1 MRYPTLALAA
11 VALTGAALF
20 TPAAAQRPTAPS
32 RMDWPGGDRAAIGV
46 TLASDENDSLG
57 VRVAEVT
64 PDGPAA
70 KAGITAG
77 SRITSING
85 VDLRLAPA
93 DVADPAM
100 RGVAARRLT
109 RELGKVKAGDEVE
122 LRVATDGQTRTVKV
136 RTVKAEELNGGRMLG
151 RRRARDENRATLGL
165 SVRATGS
172 VRDTLGVFVQAV
184 APDGPA
190 ERAGIV
196 EGARIAA
203 VNGVDL
209 RVSRADVEDRMVGRA
224 KASRLG
230 RELEQVKPGEEVELR
245 VWVNGQY
252 RTTKVRTARAGDVYE
267 EGEWGAGMFEP
278 LFEYAPTPRVRV
290 LPGTPPRPPRTRLIV
305 PDGEIRIRADAG
317 PLEEHEARA
326 LLVPE
331 LRHRA
336 EVLREEARAAARR
349 AAVMR
354 ASRMIWL

>member
-1 MRYPTLALAA
+1 MLALAA

-20 TPAAAQRPTAPS
+20 APAAAQRPTAPS
-32 RMDWPGGDRAAIGV
+32 GMAWFGGDRAAIGV
-46 TLASDENDSLG
+46 TLASGESDTLG

-70 KAGITAG
+70 KAGITPG
-77 SRITSING
+77 SRIISING
-85 VDLRLAPA
+85 VDVRLAPA
-93 DVADPAM
+93 DAADPAM

-122 LRVATDGQTRTVKV
+122 LRVATGGQTRTVKV
-136 RTVKAEELNGGRMLG
+136 RTVKAEELAD
-151 RRRARDENRATLGL
+151 RRAPGRTRALDENRATLGL

-172 VRDTLGVFVQAV
+172 ARDTLGVFVQAV

-196 EGARIAA
+196 EGTRIAA

-230 RELEQVKPGEEVELR
+230 RELEKVKPGEEVELR
-245 VWVNGQY
+245 VWANGQY
-252 RTTKVRTARAGDVYE
+252 RTTKVRAARAGDVYKD
-267 EGEWGAGMFEP
+267 GEWGAGMFEP
-278 LFEYAPTPRVRV
+278 LFEFAPTPRVRV
-290 LPGTPPRPPRTRLIV
+290 TPGATPRPPRTRLIV
-305 PDGEIRIRADAG
+305 PDGEVRIRADAA
-317 PLEEHEARA
+317 PLDDVQPYE
-326 LLVPE
+326 LVVPE
-331 LRHRA
+331 LRRRV

-354 ASRMIWL
+354 VSRTIRL